1 MISENKD
8 SQVEF
13 RLGQYRH
20 FKGNLYDVIGKV
32 RHSETQEQMVLYRA
46 LYGEG
51 GLWVRPYQMFFGT
64 IEREGQEFKRFEY
77 VNEQE
82 NQSRPDNDRN

>member
-1 MISENKD
+1 MISEHKD
-8 SQVEF
+8 FQVEF

-46 LYGEG
+46 LYGED

>member
-8 SQVEF
+8 PQQEF
-13 RLGQYRH
+13 QLGQYRH

-51 GLWVRPYQMFFGT
+51 GLWVRPFQMFFDT
-64 IEREGQEFKRFEY
+64 IEREGQELKRFEY
-77 VNEQE
+77 VSE
-82 NQSRPDNDRN
+82 